1 MGGSGVAG
9 NYTMYVN
16 PFMVVNNMKF
26 TKHYYMGSQRVVS
39 KLGEMGAHQDMLNP
53 REMKRAGGDTI
64 EWDNK
69 EMKQKEQLIANFLA
83 LGLDGMLFTAGKSGK
98 IPYGR
103 IKKYF
108 RDGGT
113 LPGGGNDDQNKPGKP
128 ETLQFFYHPDHLGS
142 SSFITD
148 VSGEVYQH
156 VQYFPFGETF
166 VEERTGTRYTPYLY
180 NGKELDEETGLYYY
194 HARYYDPRV
203 SMFYGVDPLA
213 EKYIGISS
221 YAYVGNNPLIFV
233 DPDGREIDLSG
244 MSNEEKSAFMMQVQI
259 HSENNKLFAKM
270 YSLLEKSETVIP
282 IVFDDIEHSGQFNTS
297 SFTITY
303 KNSEN
308 NQIGFGALAEEL
320 FHAYQHL
327 NLNGYAEGEFNLE
340 FEAKVAV
347 TAMLGPSGIIG
358 GMGEYQNA
366 VFFLAADL
374 DEGKINLQQAF
385 RSETARNYIPAANVY
400 SQFNRENQIGNNHYK
415 TNTTVYP
422 FSLIN
427 LLIKTYE

>member
-1 MGGSGVAG
+1 MINTIAPARAKLGGSGVAG

-69 EMKQKEQLIANFLA
+69 EMRQKEQLIANFLA
-83 LGLDGMLFTAGKSGK
+83 LGLDPLLFTAGKSGK

-148 VSGEVYQH
+148 LSGEVYQH
-156 VQYFPFGETF
+156 IQYFPFGETF

-194 HARYYDPRV
+194 GARYYDPRV

-213 EKYIGISS
+213 EKHLYENPYS
-221 YAYVGNNPLIFV
+221 YAGNNPLLFL
-233 DPDGREIDLSG
+233 DPDGQEKIIAFD
-244 MSNEEKSAFMMQVQI
+244 EEKRNDRILITASSKFQEQNERTEI
-259 HSENNKLFAKM
+259 HLFAHGNEQEIAFHTEEGKLIV
-270 YSLLEKSETVIP
+270 STPEQLLKYLHENSEIWNIPSGEKLTLVLQSCNTGKGEDSFAQKVSNHPGFNNVTVIAP
-282 IVFDDIEHSGQFNTS
+282 NEFVSGSTKGIDGAYKKNIWGKVDLNQPGRWRIFEGGVEIN
-297 SFTITY
+297 SFSGGWKPKGEPTLWDRIWY
-303 KNSEN
+303 K
-308 NQIGFGALAEEL
+308 
-320 FHAYQHL
+320 
-327 NLNGYAEGEFNLE
+327 
-340 FEAKVAV
+340 
-347 TAMLGPSGIIG
+347 
-358 GMGEYQNA
+358 
-366 VFFLAADL
+366 
-374 DEGKINLQQAF
+374 
-385 RSETARNYIPAANVY
+385 
-400 SQFNRENQIGNNHYK
+400 
-415 TNTTVYP
+415 
-422 FSLIN
+422 
-427 LLIKTYE
+427 